1 MPLIENH
8 GRLPGP
14 SQDMG
19 AQSAKLANVAGL
31 FGAQFHAGRYSRTE
45 REQIVYEMAD
55 GSD

>member
-19 AQSAKLANVAGL
+19 AQSAKLANVAGP

-55 GSD
+55 GAD